1 MVSHD
6 LIADILSRLPVKH
19 LLCLRSVSK
28 LWRSLI
34 DDPDFINLHLSRSL
48 KTRTNH
54 TLILKSTDLHAAD
67 LSSLDPFAK
76 LEHPLM
82 SYNHGV
88 EILGSCNGLLCIRN
102 IVEDM
107 AIWNPS
113 TRKYQVL
120 PYLGSCKG
128 YACVFGHDPVADDY
142 NVVKIIQL
150 ERADDDK
157 PLESEVK
164 VCSLKR
170 NRWRK
175 IQDIPCVSS
184 FPSANGVFA
193 CGALHWVLA
202 QKVDL
207 LVTNV
212 IISLDLAAESYKE
225 VPQPGY
231 QDDVLQL
238 NIGVLG
244 GCMCVVATHGDARV
258 DLWVMNEYGVKESWT
273 ILFSLAREEVAGPLR
288 FLKPLAYSRSGNQ
301 KANDVWVP
309 GMPLS
314 YETEICLQ
322 SLVSLDV
329 DGTQQNGE
337 DNGHIKKIFK
347 YESDCCTGLLEWKV
361 PKSCLAFLPAK
372 SRSFSFHLRKRPK
385 NIYERAFAM
394 SSTPVPCRFNS
405 VVKDE
410 PVIC

>member
-6 LIADILSRLPVKH
+6 LISDILSRLSVKH

-54 TLILKSTDLHAAD
+54 TLILKNTDLHAAD
-67 LSSLDPFAK
+67 LSSLGPFAK

-128 YACVFGHDPVADDY
+128 YVCGFGHDPVADDY
-142 NVVKIIQL
+142 KVVKIIQL
-150 ERADDDK
+150 DKADGDK

-175 IQDIPCVSS
+175 IQDIPCVST

-193 CGALHWVLA
+193 SGALHWVLA

-207 LVTNV
+207 SVTNM
-212 IISLDLAAESYKE
+212 IIALDLAAESYNE
-225 VPQPGY
+225 VPQPDY
-231 QDDVLQL
+231 QDDILQL

-244 GCMCVVATHGDARV
+244 GCLCVVANHGDARV
-258 DLWVMNEYGVKESWT
+258 DLWVMKEYGVKASWT
-273 ILFSLAREEVAGPLR
+273 ILFSLAREDVAGPLR
-288 FLKPLAYSRSGNQ
+288 FLKPLAYSRSGDQVLLEHDNINLFWYDLVKQ

-309 GMPLS
+309 GMPIS

-329 DGTQQNGE
+329 DERRRDGE
-337 DNGHIKKIFK
+337 DNGDIKKMDDFLSHGFK
-347 YESDCCTGLLEWKV
+347 LVL
-361 PKSCLAFLPAK
+361 
-372 SRSFSFHLRKRPK
+372 
-385 NIYERAFAM
+385 
-394 SSTPVPCRFNS
+394 
-405 VVKDE
+405 
-410 PVIC
+410 

>member
-34 DDPDFINLHLSRSL
+34 DDPDFISLHLSRSL
-48 KTRTNH
+48 RTRTNH
-54 TLILKSTDLHAAD
+54 TLILKNTDLHAAD
-67 LSSLDPFAK
+67 LSSLVPLSK

-128 YACVFGHDPVADDY
+128 YVSGFGHDPIKDDY
-142 NVVKIIQL
+142 KVVKIIQL
-150 ERADDDK
+150 DRADADK
-157 PLESEVK
+157 PLETEVK

-175 IQDIPCVSS
+175 IQDLPCVSS

-193 CGALHWVLA
+193 GGALHWVLT

-207 LVTNV
+207 LVKNM
-212 IISLDLAAESYKE
+212 IIALDLAAESFNE
-225 VPQPGY
+225 VPQPEY
-231 QDDVLQL
+231 ADDIFQS

-244 GCMCVVATHGDARV
+244 GCLCVVANHGDARV
-258 DLWVMNEYGVKESWT
+258 DLWVMKEYGVKESWT
-273 ILFSLAREEVAGPLR
+273 ILFSLAREDVIGPLR

-301 KANDVWVP
+301 VLLEHDNINLFWYDMVKHKSDDVWVP
-309 GMPLS
+309 GMPPS
-314 YETEICLQ
+314 YETEVCLQ
-322 SLVSLDV
+322 SLVSLNV
-329 DGTQQNGE
+329 DKRQQNE
-337 DNGHIKKIFK
+337 DDNGDIKKMDDFLSKGFK
-347 YESDCCTGLLEWKV
+347 LVL
-361 PKSCLAFLPAK
+361 
-372 SRSFSFHLRKRPK
+372 
-385 NIYERAFAM
+385 
-394 SSTPVPCRFNS
+394 
-405 VVKDE
+405 
-410 PVIC
+410 